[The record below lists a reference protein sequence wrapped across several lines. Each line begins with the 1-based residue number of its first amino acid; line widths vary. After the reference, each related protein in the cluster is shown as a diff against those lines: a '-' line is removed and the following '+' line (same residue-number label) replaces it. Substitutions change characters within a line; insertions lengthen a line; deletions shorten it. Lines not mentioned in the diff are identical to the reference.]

1 MKAHEVRL
9 LCRWDHGKHLRLA
22 TCIAL
27 FVAQPS
33 EGIVGLIASLG
44 AVALLRACTHKIA
57 VGDSDLI
64 NVRFGAF
71 CRLELLIWLKLAPA
85 ASHFVGSSEI

>member
-44 AVALLRACTHKIA
+44 AAALL
-57 VGDSDLI
+57 V
-64 NVRFGAF
+64 
-71 CRLELLIWLKLAPA
+71 
-85 ASHFVGSSEI
+85 